1 MANDVEQLD
10 QQLAQENGRF
20 HSLLERHRSLDEQID
35 GIEDG
40 RGHVEDLELSR
51 LKRERLYI
59 KQQMEF
65 MRRRLSPRNGSAD

>member
-10 QQLAQENGRF
+10 QQLAQENGHF
-20 HSLLERHRSLDEQID
+20 NALLERHRDLDDQID
-35 GIEDG
+35 RIEDG

-51 LKRERLYI
+51 LKRERLYV

-65 MRRRLSPRNGSAD
+65 MRSRRRLNGE

>member
-10 QQLAQENGRF
+10 QQLAQENG
-20 HSLLERHRSLDEQID
+20 HYHALLERHRSLDDRID
-35 GIEDG
+35 QIEDG

-65 MRRRLSPRNGSAD
+65 MRRRRRASGE

>member
-1 MANDVEQLD
+1 MANDVESTD
-10 QQLAQENGRF
+10 QQLAQENGRY
-20 HSLLERHRSLDEQID
+20 HALLERHRSLDDEID
-35 GIEDG
+35 RIEDG

-65 MRRRLSPRNGSAD
+65 MRSRLRPNGQ